1 MQFQEK
7 KVTYTTKNT
16 YATLHSITTKT
27 KNIWIV
33 FHGIGYLSKYFLRH
47 FDELNG
53 DENYIIA
60 PQAPSK
66 YYLNGQYKH
75 IGASW
80 LTKEQT
86 TQEIDNVLSYL
97 DQVIENEQLPSNCNL
112 IVFGYSQG
120 VSIAARWVAKRKI
133 QCDHLILYAGGIPSE
148 LNAEQFLFLKNKCQ
162 VKFIVGNKDEFI
174 QEEQLTVQKNRIEEL
189 FHGRAQL
196 QVYDGGHEL
205 QKKLIN
211 NLF

>member
-1 MQFQEK
+1 MQFHEK
-7 KVTYTTKNT
+7 QVTYTATNT
-16 YATLHSITTKT
+16 YATLHSLTKKT

-33 FHGIGYLSKYFLRH
+33 FHGIGYLSRYFLRH
-47 FDELNG
+47 FDELDG

-80 LTKEQT
+80 LTKEHT
-86 TQEIDNVLSYL
+86 NQEISNVLSYL
-97 DQVIENEQLPSNCNL
+97 DQVIENENIPGNCNL

-120 VSIAARWVAKRKI
+120 VSIATRWVAKRKI
-133 QCDHLILYAGGIPSE
+133 KCDHLVLYAGGLPNE
-148 LNAEQFLFLKNKCQ
+148 LDAEQFLFLKNNCQ
-162 VKFIVGNKDEFI
+162 VKFIVGDKDEYI
-174 QEEQLTVQKNRIEEL
+174 QEDILTNQKNRIEEL
-189 FHGRAQL
+189 FHGRAEL
-196 QVYDGGHEL
+196 QIFDGGHEL
-205 QKKLIN
+205 QKILIN

>member
-7 KVTYTTKNT
+7 QVTYSAKNT
-16 YATLHSITTKT
+16 YATLHSLTPKT

-47 FDELNG
+47 FNELDG
-53 DENYIIA
+53 EENYFIA

-80 LTKEQT
+80 LTKEHT
-86 TQEIDNVLSYL
+86 SQEITNVLSYL
-97 DQVIENEQLPSNCNL
+97 DQVLENEQLPKNRKL

-133 QCDHLILYAGGIPSE
+133 ECDHLILYAGGLPNE
-148 LNAEQFLFLKNKCQ
+148 LHAEQFLFLKNKCE
-162 VKFIVGNKDEFI
+162 VKFIVGNKDEYI
-174 QEEQLTVQKNRIEEL
+174 HEEILTKQKNRIKEL
-189 FHGRAQL
+189 FHGRAEL
-196 QVYDGGHEL
+196 QIFDGGHEL
-205 QKKLIN
+205 QKKLLK